1 MNTNART
8 SVWVKGWA
16 SAFALVIGLWHAT
29 PASADP
35 IRFSTSGTFDLP
47 SGPTA
52 LAGVTD
58 ASPGDSIQIGS
69 LPVDGVEGAL
79 GASAFHVQIKFNADL
94 PAIDVRGVMPSLGYS
109 PDSPALDTVVSTS
122 ATPAQTGLY
131 PQLFQNLIAHPDWLQ
146 TRAIRGVQPTMAIA
160 KMAKA
165 TGTSQLPTASPM
177 TAIAAEPARTMGH
190 HDHGLNSPISGSPS
204 SMSAVSESS
213 GSSPRCAVTTR
224 PM

>member
-131 PQLFQNLIAHPDWLQ
+131 PQLFQNLIAHPDWLH
-146 TRAIRGVQPTMAIA
+146 TMAFRGVQPTMAIA
-160 KMAKA
+160 LSVHPDL
-165 TGTSQLPTASPM
+165 GGGVRPVP
-177 TAIAAEPARTMGH
+177 E
-190 HDHGLNSPISGSPS
+190 PS
-204 SMSAVSESS
+204 SVVIVAMACVGLGWRARRRSASAA
-213 GSSPRCAVTTR
+213 G
-224 PM
+224 